1 MFQLHSTEEG
11 NSRKKGRL
19 GLGLDVPL
27 DALTEDKLRLIE
39 KEVKEQETI
48 IQGYQQVRTH
58 VCLSLST
65 L

>member
-1 MFQLHSTEEG
+1 MFQLHSTEEA

-19 GLGLDVPL
+19 GRGLDGPL
-27 DALTEDKLRLIE
+27 DPLTEGKLRLIE